1 MKTLNPCLLEASVR
15 SQNGFIWQNKNIEEY
30 QKRDYSHYGAY
41 IQTWVD
47 NHDVETQI
55 ECN

>member
-1 MKTLNPCLLEASVR
+1 MKTLNPCLLESFR
-15 SQNGFIWQNKNIEEY
+15 MKPKGFIWQNKNIEEY

-55 ECN
+55 ECY